1 MGGTVKSRWANVDS
15 TPRTAISELEV
26 TLEDHKQAVFEL
38 LANSEASAHAE
49 AFIVCMEIEEM
60 HRDIARLKLQIH

>member
-1 MGGTVKSRWANVDS
+1 MGGIVKSRWAGVDS
-15 TPRTAISELEV
+15 TPCSAIAELEL

-38 LANSEASAHAE
+38 LADNDPAAHSE

-60 HRDIARLKLQIH
+60 NRDIARLKLQIH